1 MLPASLNKSQH
12 VAGNRG
18 LSNINSTAEDTPAGV
33 GWKATHRSETEKPK
47 ALNLGLEFGLL
58 PVRTTLA
65 KYQIYIKYMIFNPVL
80 QYLAVKIWSFVLN
93 VFSLKAIKLGY
104 QAVEKCASLQP
115 SVQ

>member
-1 MLPASLNKSQH
+1 M
-12 VAGNRG
+12 AGNRG
-18 LSNINSTAEDTPAGV
+18 LSNINSTAENTLAGV
-33 GWKATHRSETEKPK
+33 GWKVTHRPETEKPK

-65 KYQIYIKYMIFNPVL
+65 EYQIYMKYMLFNPVL
-80 QYLAVKIWSFVLN
+80 QYFAVKMSPFVLN
-93 VFSLKAIKLGY
+93 VFSLQAIKLRY